1 MIVPVTR
8 LVLFAAALL
17 ALATPAARALDP
29 YDTHVIASQ
38 TGSFAFSGTKQMQVI
53 HVLEG
58 VVNASG
64 GIRGRPVR
72 FVFHDDTSSPQTAV
86 QITSQL
92 IGQKVP
98 IILGPS
104 LSAICSA
111 VFPLV
116 AQGAAVEWCYSP
128 VVVPTPHGFAFMGAP
143 AIEDVQPV
151 ILRYFYSR
159 GQHNIGLITSTDA
172 TGQNFEQKLDIAL
185 NRLEFRNLKLVAREH
200 FNPTDLSVA
209 AQMARIKAAKP
220 DVLITYTSGTPFGT
234 VLRGISDAGIDVP
247 VYGSGANM
255 NVDQLGQ
262 YANFIPKELYL
273 NAAQGM
279 LQDPKAPAPVQ
290 HQQAIFFG
298 AMRKAGIHVEYSH
311 SLTWDPTMMAV
322 DALRKLGTDATPAQL
337 HDYLEHLRGWTGI
350 QGIYDFTS
358 GDQRGLGQSGAAL
371 FRWNPAKKEWSLAA
385 TGPKFL

>member
-1 MIVPVTR
+1 
-8 LVLFAAALL
+8 
-17 ALATPAARALDP
+17 
-29 YDTHVIASQ
+29 
-38 TGSFAFSGTKQMQVI
+38 
-53 HVLEG
+53 
-58 VVNASG
+58 
-64 GIRGRPVR
+64 
-72 FVFHDDTSSPQTAV
+72 
-86 QITSQL
+86 
-92 IGQKVP
+92 
-98 IILGPS
+98 
-104 LSAICSA
+104 
-111 VFPLV
+111 
-116 AQGAAVEWCYSP
+116 
-128 VVVPTPHGFAFMGAP
+128 MGAP

-185 NRLEFRNLKLVAREH
+185 NRLEFRNLKLVARGY
-200 FNPTDLSVA
+200 FNP
-209 AQMARIKAAKP
+209 ARPRRRRANGTKIKAAKP

-255 NVDQLGQ
+255 NVDQLSQ
-262 YANFIPKELYL
+262 YANFMPKELYL

-290 HQQAIFFG
+290 RQQAIFFD
-298 AMRKAGIHVEYSH
+298 AMHKAGIHVEYSH

-350 QGIYDFTS
+350 QGTYDFTS
-358 GDQRGLGQSGAAL
+358 GDQRGLGQTGAAL
-371 FRWNPAKKEWSLAA
+371 FRWDPAKKEWNLAA